1 MGIIKMDNYIIEEYL
16 IYLDE
21 IDEILSE
28 VPLAGMGGV
37 AGKAVA
43 GAAGAATLSTSLP
56 YIMGAASLFSAFNM
70 AFQLYKNYF
79 TKAAKQCKDLPGKE
93 KAICMLRAKALGKEA
108 QLKALKA
115 ASAKCMKTKS
125 PAKCKAKFNQKMSKV
140 GGESGFLKSRL
151 QQLSAQ
157 KYAQ

>member
-1 MGIIKMDNYIIEEYL
+1 MDNYIIEEYL
-16 IYLDE
+16 TY
-21 IDEILSE
+21 LSE
-28 VPLAGMGGV
+28 IPIEKMAGVATVAKG

-43 GAAGAATLSTSLP
+43 GAGAMSFTPVL
-56 YIMGAASLFSAFNM
+56 AAVSIFSAFNM

-79 TKAAKQCKDLPGKE
+79 TKAARRCKDLPGKE
-93 KAICMLRAKALGKEA
+93 KAICMLRAKAQAKEA
-108 QLKALKA
+108 QLKALKQ

-140 GGESGFLKSRL
+140 GGETGFLKSRM
-151 QQLSAQ
+151 QQLAKQ